1 MTHKG
6 QLSVTKKSLKRC
18 VLHMSKKKT
27 NKFIETSSKREFDI
41 SPPKRYSWEV
51 DREFED
57 RFDLREILSLKMFK
71 VIQDIE
77 KKLSKGRIKDK
88 ESEKIRI
95 DYLRTYINACNCY
108 MSLSKNSNN
117 YYNEET
123 LRKFI
128 ENDDPIVLESESD
141 NE

>member
-1 MTHKG
+1 MNDLLQQT
-6 QLSVTKKSLKRC
+6 
-18 VLHMSKKKT
+18 SKT
-27 NKFIETSSKREFDI
+27 REFDV
-41 SPPKRYSWEV
+41 SPPERYSWEIGK
-51 DREFED
+51 EFED
-57 RFDLREILSLKMFK
+57 KYDLREILSLKMFK

-88 ESEKIRI
+88 DSEKIRI

-117 YYNEET
+117 FYNEET

-128 ENDDPIVLESESD
+128 DNDDSIILDPESD

>member
-1 MTHKG
+1 
-6 QLSVTKKSLKRC
+6 
-18 VLHMSKKKT
+18 MSK
-27 NKFIETSSKREFDI
+27 NKVNNLIETSKTREIQVKNDSFFE
-41 SPPKRYSWEV
+41 SPFRKK
-51 DREFED
+51 ED
-57 RFDLREILSLKMFK
+57 YESQYDLREILSLKMFK

-77 KKLSKGRIKDK
+77 KKLSNGRIKDK
-88 ESEKIRI
+88 EVEKVRLE
-95 DYLRTYINACNCY
+95 YLRTYINACNCY

-117 YYNEET
+117 FYNEET

>member
-1 MTHKG
+1 M
-6 QLSVTKKSLKRC
+6 SEKKMNDL
-18 VLHMSKKKT
+18 LQQTSKT
-27 NKFIETSSKREFDI
+27 REFDI
-41 SPPKRYSWEV
+41 SPPTRYSW
-51 DREFED
+51 DRGKEFED
-57 RFDLREILSLKMFK
+57 KYDLREILSLKMFK

-88 ESEKIRI
+88 ESEKIKI
-95 DYLRTYINACNCY
+95 DYIKTYINACNCY

-128 ENDDPIVLESESD
+128 DNDEPIILDSESEK
-141 NE
+141 E

>member
-1 MTHKG
+1 
-6 QLSVTKKSLKRC
+6 
-18 VLHMSKKKT
+18 MSK
-27 NKFIETSSKREFDI
+27 NNNSFIETSSKRKFDLTKI
-41 SPPKRYSWEV
+41 NERFSWEV
-51 DREFED
+51 GHEFED
-57 RFDLREILSLKMFK
+57 RYDLREILSLKMFK

-88 ESEKIRI
+88 EVEKIRI
-95 DYLRTYINACNCY
+95 DYLKTYINACNCY

-128 ENDDPIVLESESD
+128 DNDDPIVLEPESD

>member
-1 MTHKG
+1 M
-6 QLSVTKKSLKRC
+6 SEKKFNDL
-18 VLHMSKKKT
+18 LQQTSKT
-27 NKFIETSSKREFDI
+27 REFDV
-41 SPPKRYSWEV
+41 SPRKKYSW
-51 DREFED
+51 DIDKEFED
-57 RFDLREILSLKMFK
+57 KYDLREILSLKMFK

-117 YYNEET
+117 FYNEET

-128 ENDDPIVLESESD
+128 DNDDSIILESDSD

>member
-1 MTHKG
+1 MS
-6 QLSVTKKSLKRC
+6 QKKPKEVC
-18 VLHMSKKKT
+18 LHMSKKKT

-117 YYNEET
+117 FYNEET